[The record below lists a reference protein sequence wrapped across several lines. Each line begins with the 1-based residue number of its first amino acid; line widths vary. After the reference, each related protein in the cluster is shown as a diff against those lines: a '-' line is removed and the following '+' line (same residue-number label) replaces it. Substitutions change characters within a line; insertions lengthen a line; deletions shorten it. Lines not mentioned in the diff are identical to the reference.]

1 MKKILV
7 PVDFSHNSSDA
18 LRFAGEIAMQ
28 SGAEIFAL
36 HVYSGSRT
44 LKTMVPILEDKMM
57 TFTMHALRK
66 HDKLKLNVKYSFHVV
81 NNPKFITGVLS
92 SGMLAEMDL
101 VVMGTKGADGLKS
114 VFIGSNTFNLAQKI
128 DKPLFAV
135 PRNTFFQGMRR
146 ILFCSD
152 FNNHHNI
159 ERLQPLKDIAK
170 LFNSEVRICH
180 VRTEGN
186 KHPGSEHMNESVD
199 EDNFF
204 GDEVKHTFKIINAG
218 NILNGI
224 NNYLEYKSDID
235 IVAVVN
241 HKRSTMTS
249 LFRTDHTKKLAFH
262 SKMPLLILSE
272 NLAGEEA

>member
-18 LRFAGEIAMQ
+18 LRFAGEIAFK
-28 SGAEIFAL
+28 SGAEIFAI
-36 HVYSGSRT
+36 HVYSGTRP
-44 LKTMVPILEDKMM
+44 LKNIAPIIEDKML
-57 TFTMHALRK
+57 TFTMHALRR
-66 HDKLKLNVKYSFHVV
+66 HDRLKLSVKYSFHVV
-81 NNPKFITGVLS
+81 SNTKFLAGILS

-128 DKPLFAV
+128 DKPIIAV
-135 PRNTFFQGMRR
+135 PRNTFFQQMKR

-152 FNNHHNI
+152 FNNHQNI
-159 ERLQPLKDIAK
+159 ERLKPLKDLAL

-180 VRTEGN
+180 IRTNSEE
-186 KHPGSEHMNESVD
+186 HPSGEHMSESVE

-204 GDEVKHTFKIINAG
+204 GEDVKHTFKIINAG

-224 NNYLEYKSDID
+224 NNYLQVKSDID
-235 IVAVVN
+235 MVAVVN

-249 LFRTDHTKKLAFH
+249 LFRTDHAKKLAFH
-262 SKMPLLILSE
+262 ANMPLLILSDTGVK
-272 NLAGEEA
+272 A